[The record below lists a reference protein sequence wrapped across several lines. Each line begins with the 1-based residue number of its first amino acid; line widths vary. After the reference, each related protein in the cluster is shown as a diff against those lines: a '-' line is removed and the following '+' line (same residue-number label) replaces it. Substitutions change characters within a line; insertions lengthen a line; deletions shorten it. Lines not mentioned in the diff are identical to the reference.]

1 MEEALNVVAQPQTKK
16 NPGFWRAMLETLKS
30 SLAPTAIMAALWLAL
45 GWLKTAGVQWALLQP
60 LNFLTGA
67 LAGMEGSAV
76 GGAIGKAI
84 LLICFNSLFRGLLM
98 HRKWDGRRR
107 DNLKKEFKGQ
117 AKAQLLA
124 RVPQYANLKLL
135 VKDRTPRHLAAGLW
149 GGAAA
154 LAAYPFLTGD
164 GSAVNSMVCVA
175 LFLSIGGQVAR
186 QRGLLITLLNLLLSK
201 KALRTVDRG
210 FVDRL
215 FAGFAVGSA
224 AAVPVAL
231 TKNVSMAYLW
241 PALAWGLPILLA
253 AGGVFCFVRPW
264 HKAAKAKKAAA
275 AADGEEARG
284 Q

>member
-1 MEEALNVVAQPQTKK
+1 MEQNNGALQPAREKA
-16 NPGFWRAMLETLKS
+16 GFWKTTLHTLKT
-30 SLAPTAIMAALWLAL
+30 SLVPTALLAAFWLAL
-45 GWLKTAGVQWALLQP
+45 GWLRAAGVQWALLQP

-67 LAGMEGSAV
+67 LAGLEGSAV

-84 LLICFNSLFRGLLM
+84 LLVCFNSLFRGLLM

-253 AGGVFCFVRPW
+253 AGGAFCFVRPW

>member
-1 MEEALNVVAQPQTKK
+1 MEEKMAAAALPRTNKK
-16 NPGFWRAMLETLKS
+16 PGFWRGALDAFRS
-30 SLAPTAIMAALWLAL
+30 SLVPTAVLAALWLAL
-45 GWLKTAGVQWALLQP
+45 SWLRAAGIQWAILWP

-98 HRKWDGRRR
+98 HRRWDGRRR
-107 DNLKKEFKGQ
+107 DKVKEEL
-117 AKAQLLA
+117 KAQTRAQLFA
-124 RVPQYANLKLL
+124 RIPQYSNLKLL
-135 VKDRTPRHLAAGLW
+135 WKDRTPRRLAAGFL

-164 GSAVNSMVCVA
+164 GSAVNSMVCLA
-175 LFLSIGGQVAR
+175 LFLSVGGQVAR
-186 QRGLLITLLNLLLSK
+186 QRGLLITLLNLLLAK

-224 AAVPVAL
+224 AAVPLSL
-231 TKNVSMAYLW
+231 TKNLAMAFVW
-241 PALAWGLPILLA
+241 PLLA
-253 AGGVFCFVRPW
+253 AGLPALLAAAGVLCLALP
-264 HKAAKAKKAAA
+264 AAKAKKAAA
-275 AADGEEARG
+275 AADGGEAQG
-284 Q
+284 K

>member
-107 DNLKKEFKGQ
+107 DNLKKELKGQ
-117 AKAQLLA
+117 TKAQLLA
-124 RVPQYANLKLL
+124 RVPQYTNLKLL
-135 VKDRTPRHLAAGLW
+135 WKDRTPRRLAAGLL

-154 LAAYPFLTGD
+154 LAVYPFLTGD
-164 GSAVNSMVCVA
+164 GSAENSMVCVA
-175 LFLSIGGQVAR
+175 LFLSIGGQVAS
-186 QRGLLITLLNLLLSK
+186 QRGLLITLLNLLLAQ

-210 FVDRL
+210 FVDRF

-224 AAVPVAL
+224 AAVPLSL
-231 TKNVSMAYLW
+231 TKNLCGAFVW

-253 AGGVFCFVRPW
+253 AGGVFCFVLSV
-264 HKAAKAKKAAA
+264 AKAKGKTAA
-275 AADGEEARG
+275 GKEVRSK
-284 Q
+284 